1 MIVVDTSS
9 LITLAS
15 VDVLSTVLD
24 EYDTHTTETVVQ
36 ELKETSRYDD
46 TSAEAA
52 ETVLDRSDRITIHRI
67 DNGEFHSSRI
77 DPGEGSCA
85 LLTKELDADFLI
97 TDDLRALPELQTVA
111 DSKVAISP
119 FILKALVQRG
129 ILERKDAVD
138 KVDQIAEIR
147 DWLGAPIYRR
157 ARQLFNNE

>member
-67 DNGEFHSSRI
+67 DNGEFYSSRI